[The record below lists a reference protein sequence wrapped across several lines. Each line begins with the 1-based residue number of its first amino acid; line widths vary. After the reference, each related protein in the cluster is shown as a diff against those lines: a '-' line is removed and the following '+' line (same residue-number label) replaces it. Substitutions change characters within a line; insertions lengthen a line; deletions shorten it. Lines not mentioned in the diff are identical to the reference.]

1 MRSSF
6 FIITFLFCFLGNA
19 QESSNYKAVAQKILE
34 NYNGMNYDQIFN
46 LFDADMQK
54 SLPKV
59 ATRDFFATNVR
70 RPFGD
75 MEKIEFST
83 LSNGRHVYTATFRK
97 GVADILISLD
107 SASKINSLYISPP
120 EKPTPILERNITKLI
135 LPFNEEWFVYWGGIT
150 EDVNYHVAEDTQKY
164 AFDMLMV
171 KDGKSYEGD
180 SLENE
185 SYFVFGK
192 DIIAPSNAV
201 VVSVINGV
209 HDNIPGELNPEQLT
223 GNTIILKTPNQEFL
237 LFGHLKEDSIVVEK
251 GQVVERGT
259 KIAECGNS
267 GNSTEPHLHLSL
279 QNNERME
286 NSKGV
291 KLFFDEILVNGEV
304 KSDYLPIKEDLVQN
318 IETQN

>member
-1 MRSSF
+1 MRRSF
-6 FIITFLFCFLGNA
+6 FIVTFLFCFLANA

-34 NYNGMNYDQIFN
+34 NYNGMNYDQIFYMFN
-46 LFDADMQK
+46 ADMQN

-59 ATRDFFATNVR
+59 ATRDFFSNSVHGI
-70 RPFGD
+70 FGD
-75 MEKIEFST
+75 MEKIQFIE
-83 LSNGRHVYTATFRK
+83 LSNGRHLYLATFKK

-107 SASKINSLYISPP
+107 TTNRINSLYISPP
-120 EKPTPILERNITKLI
+120 KRATSSLERNLTKLI
-135 LPFNEEWFVYWGGIT
+135 LPFKEEWFVYWGGTT

-180 SLENE
+180 PLKNE

-192 DIIAPSNAV
+192 DIIAPSNAA

-209 HDNIPGELNPEQLT
+209 YDNTPGELNPDQLT
-223 GNTIILKTPNQEFL
+223 GNTIVLETANQEFL
-237 LFGHLKEDSIVVEK
+237 LFGHLKQGSIVVEK
-251 GQVVERGT
+251 GQIVERGM

-279 QNNERME
+279 QSNERME

-304 KSDYLPIKEDLVQN
+304 KRDYLPIKEDLVQN
-318 IETQN
+318 IKTQN